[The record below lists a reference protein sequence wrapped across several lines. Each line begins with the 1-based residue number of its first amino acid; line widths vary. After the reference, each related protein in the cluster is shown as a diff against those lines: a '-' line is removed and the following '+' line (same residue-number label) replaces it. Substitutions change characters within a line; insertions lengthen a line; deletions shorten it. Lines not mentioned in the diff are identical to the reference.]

1 MLRYDKGIGEYQNW
15 ILCEDKY
22 DSRYQS
28 KCESTMALGN
38 GYLGVRSALEETYVG
53 QTRNFFV
60 AGTYNRFHP
69 GEVTELPNAADFTEM
84 QIYLNSELFTMDSG
98 RIIEYARY
106 LNLKEAELTR
116 EVLWESPSGKV
127 YKLVFKRFVSLE
139 DLHVIA
145 FKLTVTPMS
154 GDAVIRIRTGIDGR
168 MTNSGSQHF
177 SEGEKRVYDR
187 SFMQLV
193 QTTTESQIDFVVNCS
208 CRGYAGDSS
217 VSAVSEAVEY
227 GVERRKIYG
236 LYEYE
241 AKKDM
246 AVTFEKLAAVF
257 TSRDK
262 EYMQGYKLGELKKHS
277 LEYLKSVLESGY
289 DTLFAKSRDKWS
301 AYWDGVKIDI
311 ESSCSEDIL
320 ALRFAQYHL
329 LIATPVHDERFS
341 IGAKGLTGEGYK
353 AHVFWD
359 TEMFM
364 VPYFQYSSPLLARQ
378 LLTYR
383 YNNLEGARKKAKEY
397 GYEGAM
403 YPWETAFTGQEETP
417 EWAAL
422 NVMTGEPTRVWA
434 GIKEHHITADIA
446 YMVWQY
452 YLSTGDNDFM
462 EKCGYEIIFDCASF
476 WCSRLIWNDEQAR
489 YEIRDV
495 IGPDE
500 YTEHIDNNAYTNYM
514 AHYVISI
521 ALKLYDTMP
530 KELPALFALLDE
542 KLNLSKRHEAY
553 RAAVEKLYLPKAGK
567 SGVMP
572 QDDTFLGKKEIDI
585 NKYRYDDIKQSILL
599 DYSRSQIVDMQVLKQ
614 ADVIMLLCTLRKL
627 FDIKTIKASWEYY
640 EKRTIHDSSL
650 SSAIHSIVAC
660 YFYNTDRAYS
670 FFKDACRIDMGQNP
684 VSSNTG
690 THTAAMGGIWMAAV
704 MGFGGFFN
712 NEGQLELD
720 PMLPE
725 EWTRLDY
732 SIYWQGRKIRVEA
745 AKDSVVL
752 TSLCQGE
759 TLLKVYGREYK
770 LRDKLVID
778 KDEVRYGS

>member
-15 ILCEDKY
+15 VLCEDKY
-22 DSRYQS
+22 DTRYQG
-28 KCESTMALGN
+28 KCESIMALGN
-38 GYLGVRSALEETYVG
+38 GYLGVRSALEETCVG

-69 GEVTELPNAADFTEM
+69 VEVTELPNAADFTEM
-84 QIYLNSELFTMDSG
+84 QIYLNSELFTMDTG
-98 RIIEYARY
+98 RVVEYARY

-116 EVLWESPSGKV
+116 EVLWKNPAGEAFR
-127 YKLVFKRFVSLE
+127 LVFKRFVSLA

-145 FKLTVTPMS
+145 FKLSVTPMD
-154 GDAVIRIRTGIDGR
+154 GDARVRIRTGIDGR

-177 SEGEKRVYDR
+177 SEGEKRVYDKK
-187 SFMQLV
+187 FMQLV
-193 QTTTESQIDFVVNCS
+193 QTTTESHIDFVINCS
-208 CRGYAGDSS
+208 CKAYMWDNPEPA
-217 VSAVSEAVEY
+217 AAEAFEY

-236 LYEYE
+236 LYEFE

-246 AVTFEKLAAVF
+246 GITFEKLAVVF

-262 EYMQGYKLGELKKHS
+262 EYIQSYKLEELKRHS
-277 LEYLKSVLESGY
+277 MAYLKNIVSLGY
-289 DTLFAKSRDKWS
+289 DKLFAKSRDKWA
-301 AYWDGVKIDI
+301 AYWDEVKIDI
-311 ESSCSEDIL
+311 ESSRHEDIL

-329 LIATPVHDERFS
+329 FIATPVHDERFS

-364 VPYFQYSSPLLARQ
+364 LPYYQYNVPQIARQ
-378 LLTYR
+378 LLAYR
-383 YNNLEGARKKAKEY
+383 YNNLEGARNKAKEY

-422 NVMTGEPTRVWA
+422 NVMTGKPTRVWA

-452 YLSTGDNDFM
+452 YLSTGDSEFM
-462 EKCGYEIIFDCASF
+462 EKCGYEMIFDCAWF
-476 WCSRLIWNDEQAR
+476 WCSRLTWNEEQRR

-514 AHYVISI
+514 AHYVIST
-521 ALKLYDTMP
+521 AVKLYDTMRREQP
-530 KELPALFALLDE
+530 SLFILLDE
-542 KLNLSKRHEAY
+542 KLNLSGRYDTYMAKADM
-553 RAAVEKLYLPKAGK
+553 LYLPKEGK
-567 SGVMP
+567 NGVIP

-585 NKYRYDDIKQSILL
+585 DKYRYDNIKQSILL
-599 DYSRSQIVDMQVLKQ
+599 DYSRSQIVDLQVLKQ
-614 ADVIMLLCTLRKL
+614 ADVVMLLCTRRKL
-627 FDIKTIKASWEYY
+627 FDAGAMRASWEYY

-650 SSAIHSIVAC
+650 SSAIHSLAAC
-660 YFYNTDRAYS
+660 CFNNTDGAYS
-670 FFKDACRIDMGQNP
+670 FFKDACSIDMGQNP

-690 THTAAMGGIWMAAV
+690 IHAAAMGGIWMTV
-704 MGFGGFFN
+704 VTGFGGFFN

-725 EWTRLDY
+725 EWTRLSY
-732 SIYWQGRKIRVEA
+732 SIYWHGRRIRVEA
-745 AKDSVVL
+745 SKDNVVIA
-752 TSLCQGE
+752 SICQGE

-778 KDEVRYGS
+778 RGEVRYGR